1 MKQFR
6 QVLTHLFC
14 IHIIALALMSFM
26 RVVFFFSIKNGLT
39 PDVAG
44 HYDLYGKAFLRG
56 LWFDNV
62 AACYVMAVPLVL
74 CSLVCL
80 ANLWR
85 KWMWRT
91 VNIWFGTLYALTF
104 MAVAANIPYFQYFT
118 KIINASIWNWAEY
131 GGTTLGLIFGEASY
145 LPFIALYFAVTILF
159 CTCLWL
165 LRRRAIRKEDS
176 ASRPAPL
183 RNRTIGQWM
192 A

>member
-14 IHIIALALMSFM
+14 IHIIALALMSLM

-74 CSLVCL
+74 CRLVCL

-85 KWMWRT
+85 KWMWRA

-104 MAVAANIPYFQYFT
+104 MAVAANIPYFR
-118 KIINASIWNWAEY
+118 
-131 GGTTLGLIFGEASY
+131 
-145 LPFIALYFAVTILF
+145 F
-159 CTCLWL
+159 CG
-165 LRRRAIRKEDS
+165 I
-176 ASRPAPL
+176 
-183 RNRTIGQWM
+183 
-192 A
+192 